1 MHMEIQYL
9 TKVASHIVGANI
21 SFLFIGAGKVEQLLG
36 EKKKK
41 KEKKIRPKPHATEKR
56 NSKWI
61 SEPIVKIEAIK
72 CNLKKNR

>member
-9 TKVASHIVGANI
+9 TKVTSQIVGANI

-36 EKKKK
+36 K
-41 KEKKIRPKPHATEKR
+41 KEKKKIRPKCHTTEKR

-61 SEPIVKIEAIK
+61 SESIVKIEAMK
-72 CNLKKNR
+72 CN